1 MADGNEAHRRR
12 GPLSVLR
19 HRDFRRMWVANV
31 VSDVGTWMQLVTVAT
46 LVAAK
51 TGSALQTGLVA
62 VATFAPQALTSPI
75 AGVLADRHERR
86 RLYLMILAAQA
97 VGASALA
104 FAVAAGAS
112 PRMLTLVVLCQ
123 GLIGSMA
130 NPVAAAILPE
140 LVPKRELLAA
150 ASLSSVSWNSGR
162 IIGPMLAAL
171 SVAAIGPTWSIVANA
186 VSFVFLFVSIASIRR
201 KLIPLGGNDA
211 GFVTRLRG
219 GASAIYRSKPSLFA
233 FAIAVATQFFIAPFI
248 GLVPFYA
255 RQVLDGGQSDASILY
270 VAVGVGALVGSLSLP
285 WLVGRVGRPR
295 TAVALLSLAIIALA
309 VVANVKGRVG
319 AVVGLGLLGGLYI
332 PGFVGLSSVLPR
344 DARPE
349 ERGRVASLFAAS
361 TGAAYSCGVVWMGA
375 LADRTSIRTSF
386 TVGASVAAVLLGIS
400 VITANRHWRSVGRG
414 DPASVR
420 AVHRGLTTTVRPSRD
435 D

>member
-1 MADGNEAHRRR
+1 M
-12 GPLSVLR
+12 LR

-75 AGVLADRHERR
+75 AGVLADRYERR

-97 VGASALA
+97 VGASGL
-104 FAVAAGAS
+104 AVAVGAGAT
-112 PRMLTLVVLCQ
+112 PATLTLIVLVQ

-140 LVPKRELLAA
+140 LVPKREMLAA

-186 VSFVFLFVSIASIRR
+186 VSFVVLFASIASIRR
-201 KLIPLGGNDA
+201 KLFPAAGNAA
-211 GFVTRLRG
+211 GFITRLRG

-233 FAIAVATQFFIAPFI
+233 FSMAVATQFVIAPFI

-255 RQVLDGGQSDASILY
+255 RQVLGGGQNDASILY
-270 VAVGVGALVGSLSLP
+270 VAVGLGALCGSLALP
-285 WLVGRVGRPR
+285 WMVGRVGRPR

-309 VVANVKGRVG
+309 MVANVRGRAG
-319 AVVGLGLLGGLYI
+319 AVIGLGLLGGLYI

-361 TGAAYSCGVVWMGA
+361 TGAAYSGGVVWMGA
-375 LADRTSIRTSF
+375 LADRTSIRVSF
-386 TVGASVAAVLLGIS
+386 TLGASVGAVLLGIS
-400 VITANRHWRSVGRG
+400 IVAANRHWRSVGRG

-420 AVHRGLTTTVRPSRD
+420 AMHRGLATAPPPSRED
-435 D
+435 